1 MDSESAFGTLAD
13 PVLEAIAQEYK
24 AIGVTL
30 KITTSPVLP
39 TWVNQVL
46 GGSYEAAGFI
56 ATAFAPLSDWY
67 SDQLAPNSSENQHGW
82 DDPTLDKLDKEGE
95 ASQSPGQY
103 WKAMTQR
110 IVSQG
115 DEIPVFNF
123 DAFWYTAKQ
132 HRRRRLQ
139 RQQRHAVPVRMVRQ
153 VAAAPACPVPGRP
166 TRPGTGTWR
175 PSPRTPSCLVVA
187 RRILMTVPLLFVVS
201 ALTFVLVSLQPGDA
215 AEEILGT
222 TATPQEYAA
231 LERDLGLNRPLY
243 EQYWS
248 WLGHAVRGDLGQS
261 IFTNQPVAQAIGQR
275 LPVTLSLLIGTLLV
289 SVVIGVG
296 LGVFSALRGG
306 AAGRAVD
313 ALALIGFSLPAF
325 WVGAELIVIFAVWQH
340 WFPATGYVA
349 ITASPAGWLRSLVLP
364 VAALSLYGMAAT
376 AKQTREAMLDVLGSE
391 YIRMAR
397 ANGISPGRSS
407 SATRCATPRSGSSP

>member
-1 MDSESAFGTLAD
+1 
-13 PVLEAIAQEYK
+13 
-24 AIGVTL
+24 
-30 KITTSPVLP
+30 
-39 TWVNQVL
+39 
-46 GGSYEAAGFI
+46 
-56 ATAFAPLSDWY
+56 
-67 SDQLAPNSSENQHGW
+67 
-82 DDPTLDKLDKEGE
+82 
-95 ASQSPGQY
+95 
-103 WKAMTQR
+103 
-110 IVSQG
+110 
-115 DEIPVFNF
+115 
-123 DAFWYTAKQ
+123 
-132 HRRRRLQ
+132 
-139 RQQRHAVPVRMVRQ
+139 MVRQ
-153 VAAAPACPVPGRP
+153 VTATAAVPSRAARSARDRDLAALASNPVV
-166 TRPGTGTWR
+166 
-175 PSPRTPSCLVVA
+175 LVVA

-215 AEEILGT
+215 AQEILGT
-222 TATPQEYAA
+222 TASPQAYAA

-296 LGVFSALRGG
+296 FGVFSALRAG
-306 AAGRAVD
+306 GRAVD

-364 VAALSLYGMAAT
+364 VAALSLYGIAAI

-397 ANGISPGRSS
+397 ANGISTGSIVFRHALRNASIRVVTVIGLVAVGLLGGTVLAENVFALPGLGSLMVN
-407 SATRCATPRSGSSP
+407 AGTQHDLPVVAGLVVCFTLVVVAINLLVDLAYLWLNPRVRLR